1 MLNRST
7 VTSRPWL
14 TPALVL
20 GSLAVA
26 GCAPERDVAA
36 MKTVVVLG
44 IDGMDYD
51 VARRLIDEGRLPN
64 LARME
69 RSGGFK
75 PLQTAVPPQS
85 PVAWSDFITGM
96 DAGGHGIFDFLH
108 RDPETMFPYLSTSQ
122 AVGATRTMEL
132 GRYQIPLEGGR
143 VELLRKGEAFWEVLE
158 RNGIEST
165 IVRMPANYPPSG
177 KATRELSGMGTP
189 DVLGTYGTFS
199 FFTSEPFAFQGKS
212 LAGGKAFPVDFID
225 NIVEAELVGPDNPF
239 LVEKT
244 KLEIPFRV
252 VVDSEEPVALLE
264 IGDHRRV
271 LKVGEWTDWLPV
283 EFEMVPTQTLPVEA
297 RFYLKSVDP
306 YFQLYVTPLNL
317 DPEQPAQPI
326 STPDDYAAELAR
338 AVGHYY
344 TQGMPE
350 DTHSLK
356 QGVLD
361 REEFL
366 SQTRITGD
374 EIIEQFDYV
383 LDHHEGGFLFYYF
396 GNLDM
401 VSHMMWRPMDPD
413 HPSFDPE
420 TDPAFAHV
428 IEDLYVEMD
437 GVVGKA
443 LDWIGD
449 DGTLIVMS
457 DHGFTSWR
465 RSFHLNAWLA
475 ENGYLTV
482 RDPNLRSD
490 PGFLTN
496 IDWRRTKAYGLGIN
510 GLYLNLRGRERDGTV
525 SPTDYDALL
534 DEIGA
539 KLLALVD
546 PATGGPVVTKIY
558 KSREYYQDRGGLEV
572 GPDMQI
578 GYAKG
583 LQADDG
589 TAGGSVIGTVF
600 ADNAMEWSGNH
611 CMDHEA
617 VPGVLLTNRPL
628 QRDVVALKDLA
639 AGILAEYGIEGF
651 PSRSPAD
658 KE

>member
-1 MLNRST
+1 MPLKR
-7 VTSRPWL
+7 RD
-14 TPALVL
+14 TPSPLFATALAL
-20 GSLAVA
+20 ASLAVA
-26 GCAPERDVAA
+26 GCTPERDVSA
-36 MKTVVVLG
+36 METVVVLG

-51 VARRLIDEGRLPN
+51 VTRRLIDEGRLPN

-69 RSGGFK
+69 RSGGFT

-122 AVGATRTMEL
+122 AVGTTRTMKF
-132 GRYQIPLEGGR
+132 GRYQIPLEGGH

-239 LVEKT
+239 LEEKT

-326 STPDDYAAELAR
+326 STPDDYAAELAHALGR
-338 AVGHYY
+338 YY

-356 QGVLD
+356 QGVLS

-401 VSHMMWRPMDPD
+401 VSHMMWRPMDPG

-420 TDPAFAHV
+420 TDPPFAHV

-443 LDWIGD
+443 LDRIGD

-475 ENGYLTV
+475 ENGYLTA

-496 IDWRRTKAYGLGIN
+496 IDWRRTRAYGLGIN

-525 SPTDYDALL
+525 SPTEYDALL
-534 DEIGA
+534 DEIGE
-539 KLLALVD
+539 KLLALED
-546 PATGGPVVTKIY
+546 PDTGLPVVTRIY
-558 KSREYYQDRGGLEV
+558 KSKEFYEDRGGLEV

-583 LQADDG
+583 LQAEDA
-589 TAGGSVIGTVF
+589 TAGGGVIGTIF
-600 ADNAMEWSGNH
+600 TDNAMEWSGNH

-617 VPGVLLTNRPL
+617 VPGVLLSNHPL
-628 QRDVVALKDLA
+628 QKPVVALKDLA

-651 PSRSPAD
+651 PSRSRSD

>member
-1 MLNRST
+1 M
-7 VTSRPWL
+7 
-14 TPALVL
+14 
-20 GSLAVA
+20 
-26 GCAPERDVAA
+26 AA
-36 MKTVVVLG
+36 MKKVVVLG

-51 VARRLIDEGRLPN
+51 MVRRLIDEGRLPN

-69 RSGGFK
+69 HGGGFG

-122 AVGATRTMEL
+122 AVGATRTMEI
-132 GRYQIPLEGGR
+132 GRYQIPLEGGH

-212 LAGGKAFPVDFID
+212 LAGGKVFPVDFID
-225 NIVEAELVGPDNPF
+225 NLVEAALVGPDNPF
-239 LVEKT
+239 LVEET
-244 KLEIPFRV
+244 ELGIPFRV
-252 VVDSEEPVALLE
+252 IVDPDEPAALLE

-283 EFEMVPTQTLPVEA
+283 EFEMVPTQSLPVEA
-297 RFYLKSVDP
+297 RFFLKGVDP
-306 YFQLYVTPLNL
+306 YFELYVTPLNL

-326 STPDDYAAELAR
+326 STPDDYAAELAE
-338 AVGHYY
+338 AAGLYY

-356 QGVLD
+356 QGVLT

-366 SQTRITGD
+366 SQTRLTGD
-374 EIIEQFDYV
+374 EIIEQFRYV
-383 LDHHEGGFLFYYF
+383 LDRHEGGFLFYYF

-413 HPSFDPE
+413 HPSYDPE
-420 TDPAFAHV
+420 YDAPFADV
-428 IEDLYVEMD
+428 IDDIYVELD
-437 GVVGKA
+437 GVVGEA
-443 LDWIGD
+443 LDQIGD
-449 DGTLIVMS
+449 SGTLIVMS

-475 ENGYLTV
+475 ENG
-482 RDPNLRSD
+482 
-490 PGFLTN
+490 
-496 IDWRRTKAYGLGIN
+496 
-510 GLYLNLRGRERDGTV
+510 
-525 SPTDYDALL
+525 
-534 DEIGA
+534 
-539 KLLALVD
+539 
-546 PATGGPVVTKIY
+546 
-558 KSREYYQDRGGLEV
+558 
-572 GPDMQI
+572 
-578 GYAKG
+578 
-583 LQADDG
+583 
-589 TAGGSVIGTVF
+589 
-600 ADNAMEWSGNH
+600 
-611 CMDHEA
+611 
-617 VPGVLLTNRPL
+617 
-628 QRDVVALKDLA
+628 
-639 AGILAEYGIEGF
+639 
-651 PSRSPAD
+651 
-658 KE
+658 